1 MKQEDWELLNHVLD
15 LPDTK
20 LDQLNLWDLFKGQAN
35 SLKLDKPGLR
45 LLMDSLKKVQATD
58 VLDQLL

>member
-35 SLKLDKPGLR
+35 SLKLDKPELR

>member
-20 LDQLNLWDLFKGQAN
+20 LDQLNLWDLFKGQVN
-35 SLKLDKPGLR
+35 SLKLDKPELR